1 MKNVPSNDIP
11 LMHTHPVSKKIWR
24 CRLLSLEHKLTHA
37 WTADQRQG
45 ASVSTL
51 PLFLDEAS
59 VILLMA
65 RSQSVQA
72 DFYFLSTLIFK
83 KNKIKK
89 EEKWR

>member
-37 WTADQRQG
+37 WTADHRQG
-45 ASVSTL
+45 ESVSTL

-83 KNKIKK
+83 KKIK
-89 EEKWR
+89 